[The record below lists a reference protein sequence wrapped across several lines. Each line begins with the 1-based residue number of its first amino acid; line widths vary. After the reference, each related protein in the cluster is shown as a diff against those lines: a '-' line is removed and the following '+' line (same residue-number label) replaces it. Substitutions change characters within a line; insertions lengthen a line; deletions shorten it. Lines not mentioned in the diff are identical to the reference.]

1 MVLINLIFA
10 FAQEVS
16 SILCP
21 VYGGER
27 KERERNGAFSKP
39 QDGHIC
45 GRGRI
50 LTQADFRELL
60 LCSAAFRRE
69 AGMGTKTRRLQG
81 LRRTQS

>member
-1 MVLINLIFA
+1 MPRVWR
-10 FAQEVS
+10 
-16 SILCP
+16 
-21 VYGGER
+21 R
-27 KERERNGAFSKP
+27 KEREREINGAFSKP

-60 LCSAAFRRE
+60 LCSAAFHRE